1 MSTGPSSPSY
11 VFINQRQSNEYCVQ
25 WQWSAASSATVTPTG
40 YEVQYRVAGGI
51 FQTAKCNFP
60 LNQYSTSCCFTPIVA
75 SQDVCATY
83 EAQVIAVSS
92 SCGNSLPSTIAK
104 TSVSSA
110 PSAPT
115 NFQASCA
122 ANGQSAIVLSWNLPN
137 NANCGSVQY
146 YEIEYDQRYSSTNTY
161 INNPG
166 TVALIYNAQQTTYT
180 VTQFANGQPLVAGQV
195 YRF

>member
-1 MSTGPSSPSY
+1 MAISNGKTYYFKLAVTAQSCTLSSSSSSETSYTMSTGPSSPSY

-25 WQWSAASSATVTPTG
+25 WQWSAASSATVTPSS

-51 FQTAKCNFP
+51 FQNAKCNFP
-60 LNQYSTSCCFTPIVA
+60 LNQYSTSCCFTPLVT

-115 NFQASCA
+115 NF
-122 ANGQSAIVLSWNLPN
+122 
-137 NANCGSVQY
+137 
-146 YEIEYDQRYSSTNTY
+146 
-161 INNPG
+161 
-166 TVALIYNAQQTTYT
+166 
-180 VTQFANGQPLVAGQV
+180 
-195 YRF
+195 